1 MDDKY
6 RPGYN
11 EDSLL
16 FSAKEKAVT
25 KHIKELLNFIDKTYI
40 DKSLTYAD
48 IGNPNPKMNMLKKVT
63 GIDVD
68 QIAVSDFNFDSLPKK
83 KKYDV
88 VFCFEVLEHLQNPL
102 FLMRELKSI
111 LKDSGT
117 IFLTMPSNPYF
128 LCHDYHYNE
137 IRKKKFVK
145 WILNPLDLVLT
156 KYKKRNF
163 VNDWRAIFL
172 GVRPII
178 RGIRNRDFRPTL
190 WALMQIG
197 NYYEIKKLRQNDN

>member
-1 MDDKY
+1 MDKHK
-6 RPGYN
+6 PGYN

-16 FSAKEKAVT
+16 FSAKEKSVI
-25 KHIKELLNFIDKTYI
+25 KHKNELLSFIDKSYI

-48 IGNPNPKMNMLKKVT
+48 IGNPNPKMNMLKEAA

-68 QIAVSDFNFDSLPKK
+68 QIAVPDFNFDPLPKK

-88 VFCFEVLEHLQNPL
+88 IFCFEVFEHLQNPL

-117 IFLTMPSNPYF
+117 VFVTMPSNPYF
-128 LCHDYHYNE
+128 LCRDFHYNE

-145 WILNPLDLVLT
+145 WILSPLDLVLT
-156 KYKKRNF
+156 KYKKRNH
-163 VNDWRAIFL
+163 VNDWRAIFI
-172 GVRPII
+172 GVRPLI
-178 RGIRNRDFRPTL
+178 RAIRAKDFRPIV
-190 WALMQIG
+190 WALIDIR
-197 NYYEIKKLRQNDN
+197 NFYEIKKEKLS